1 LGRNRCKNVDD
12 VLSFLNESPAG
23 DKALEFIFGDLLNAF
38 TPDEVRL
45 LAALTHF
52 SKPVGSEYIRQI
64 ARIPAIRTEKG
75 LEALALRAIIMKD
88 SSFKGFT
95 LMPLIGGFFSRKRR
109 KLILGAGDRLA
120 DLTYNL
126 VLENSS
132 LKEENFECLRDAWTL
147 IEAGLSVLV
156 RGQNER
162 LQKICDALDEFL
174 NQTARWDEQLALC
187 ANAEKKAVEVGDFKN
202 AGMRAY
208 RIGWIHNLRGQGG
221 EVLVA
226 ADRAAEHWGKTQ
238 SGAWTRALTDYL
250 RGIGFRLEQ
259 EYPAALEAFS
269 QALAFYR
276 DPADIGGLTGA
287 LNEIG
292 EVQRLMKNYQIA
304 KGINSFQLE
313 HVSVENFGETPD
325 NWDLNYVEFWFKSP
339 GNFPHLIA
347 GYGNHRFTGDS
358 RVIDIPVG
366 SVPP

>member
-1 LGRNRCKNVDD
+1 LG
-12 VLSFLNESPAG
+12 
-23 DKALEFIFGDLLNAF
+23 
-38 TPDEVRL
+38 T
-45 LAALTHF
+45 
-52 SKPVGSEYIRQI
+52 
-64 ARIPAIRTEKG
+64 
-75 LEALALRAIIMKD
+75 
-88 SSFKGFT
+88 
-95 LMPLIGGFFSRKRR
+95 
-109 KLILGAGDRLA
+109 GDRLA

-250 RGIGFRLEQ
+250 RGIGFRLKQ

-304 KGINSFQLE
+304 KGHFEEALQIARNAA
-313 HVSVENFGETPD
+313 SVEGIAAC
-325 NWDLNYVEFWFKSP
+325 L
-339 GNFPHLIA
+339 GNLAKLALDQGLSTEAERLALEALPSATQLGRQDLIA
-347 GYGNHRFTGDS
+347 EDCYCYARALDQQNLLKQPEALAYCR
-358 RVIDIPVG
+358 RAVDILKKLRLPDLADAEALLRKCQNAVG
-366 SVPP
+366 